1 MSYLNLGFYYI
12 NFVSHL
18 FFGSY
23 IAFGI
28 KYDEKWLLNCILKQ
42 FSVPF
47 ILVKVREGMEAV
59 KGKGVGG
66 KHREFSLVSCSVSP
80 VTLRKCKPSSL

>member
-47 ILVKVREGMEAV
+47 ILVKVAM